1 MPSHKK
7 ILEYIEF
14 SSLLRQD
21 NALVYF
27 STFDALKRRFKIV
40 NGVCSDSLGGNIKP
54 SMFGELSKELNIS
67 KRTLQRHL
75 SEMVKRGWVKKTK
88 IGYLLISWK
97 KVAELYGY
105 SFKERFINLSGGK
118 TEATD
123 TLTHCYYDSHQ
134 AKQAHLA
141 LKKKCEKNGQELPK
155 GSLKKKAKDKIR
167 RSVYCSN
174 SVRQVQTAL
183 GLSSPRSVTSI
194 NRRLINKKFIE
205 VKKRVKKLCKPEH
218 LNSFLREDESLF
230 NKIFMNVKERFVM
243 KRLRSNIIVL

>member
-1 MPSHKK
+1 MPNHKK
-7 ILEYIEF
+7 ILEYTEF
-14 SSLLRQD
+14 SSLLRKD

-27 STFDALKRRFKIV
+27 STFDGLKRRFKIV
-40 NGVCSDSLGGNIKP
+40 NGVMSDSLGGNIKP

-75 SEMVKRGWVKKTK
+75 HEMVKRGWAKKTK

-105 SFKERFINLSGGK
+105 SFKERHIDLSGGK

-123 TLTHCYYDSHQ
+123 TLTHCYYNSHQ
-134 AKQAHLA
+134 AKQAHSV
-141 LKKKCEKNGQELPK
+141 LKKQELPK
-155 GSLKKKAKDKIR
+155 GSLNKKAKDKIR
-167 RSVYCSN
+167 KSADCSN
-174 SVRQVQTAL
+174 SVRQVQAVL

-194 NRRLINKKFIE
+194 NRRLVKKKLIKI
-205 VKKRVKKLCKPEH
+205 KKRVEGLCKPENLH
-218 LNSFLREDESLF
+218 TFLRWDKTLLG
-230 NKIFMNVKERFVM
+230 KIFYSAKKRFVM